1 MSKTR
6 FNKNKLHSFA
16 KNEKGSFAIL
26 FGLMAAIAI
35 FAVGMGIDYARATG
49 EQNLMQK
56 ALDAAV
62 LSGTAQSQTI
72 SDEDEIEQA
81 ALDIFNANYQPV
93 GGTTLNTV
101 SFDYNATERV
111 LSGTIT
117 GVVPTTLSRVLGRQ
131 TIDVGVTSTARLG
144 VTQIEYILSVDQSGS
159 MLTNG
164 RQEALEDGLEVFGQ
178 TLQDTLQFGDRAFVG
193 LVPWQTTVNIGTQRR
208 DWVLGLDRPLT
219 DGLITPFNNNEGDPN
234 NLEFTT
240 NTQRENVLGALS
252 TYDFNIQGFSGY
264 DAQATFQS
272 LDTNTF
278 ISQGNNPNIVPA
290 DYPDLSWRGCVMA
303 RDVDATIPINPNQ
316 DFDDF
321 ADTENSANLAAPFEA
336 LRVPDNDVNKF
347 RVFYQPPH
355 WGTNGLINTWV
366 PFGNNTQSENDDTR
380 NPNLGCIRQEMN
392 YFINLGAGSASVLQN
407 VINGLDPDDDV
418 SAHTDTS
425 LGVAW
430 ALRMLNPAWRSFW
443 DDPSLPV
450 SVPATFNGDARKVII
465 LLTDGRNGIGSG
477 TLPETRS
484 AYGDASLTLNSTLT
498 NNNLATR
505 NRATDILNLR
515 TLRYCQLA
523 KNLGIE
529 VYTIG
534 LDLNSGNANIQ
545 EVIQMLDNCASEPTA
560 SVPDYSILA
569 TPDNLADAFES
580 IARQERDVRL
590 VN

>member
-6 FNKNKLHSFA
+6 FHKNKFRSFA
-16 KNEKGSFAIL
+16 KDEKGSFAIL
-26 FGLMAAIAI
+26 FGLLAVIVI
-35 FAVGMGIDYARATG
+35 FAVGMGIDYTRATG
-49 EQNLMQK
+49 EQDLMQK

-72 SDEDEIEQA
+72 SDKDEIEQA

-93 GGTTLNTV
+93 GGTTLSSI
-101 SFDYNATERV
+101 SFDYDATQRQ

-117 GVVPTTLSRVLGRQ
+117 GIVPTTLSRVLGRQ

-144 VTQIEYILSVDQSGS
+144 ITQIEYILSVDQSDS
-159 MLTNG
+159 MQSNG
-164 RQEALEDGLEVFGQ
+164 RQEALEDGLEIFGQ
-178 TLQDTLQFGDRAFVG
+178 TLQNTLQFGDRAYVG

-208 DWVLGLDRPLT
+208 NWVLNLDRPLT
-219 DGLITPFNNNEGDPN
+219 EGLVPPFNNIGDPN
-234 NLEFTT
+234 NLEFIPSAR
-240 NTQRENVLGALS
+240 RENVLRALS
-252 TYDFNIQGFSGY
+252 SFDFAAQGYEGYEDETTFDELDETFQGNIQPS
-264 DAQATFQS
+264 
-272 LDTNTF
+272 
-278 ISQGNNPNIVPA
+278 
-290 DYPDLSWRGCVMA
+290 DYPDLSWRGCVLA
-303 RDVDATIPINPNQ
+303 RDVNATIAIDFNQ
-316 DFDDF
+316 NYDEY
-321 ADTENSANLAAPFEA
+321 ANTEASANLAAPFSV
-336 LRVPDNDVNKF
+336 LRTPDNDDDKF
-347 RVFYQPPH
+347 RAFYQPPR
-355 WGTNGLINTWV
+355 WGEDGLINTWQ
-366 PFGNNTQSENDDTR
+366 PFGNNTEDEDRDTR
-380 NPNLGCIRQEMN
+380 NPNLGCIRQEMK

-407 VINGLDPDDDV
+407 VIDGLDPDDDV

-425 LGVAW
+425 LGMAW

-443 DDPSLPV
+443 DDPSLPD
-450 SVPATFNGDARKVII
+450 SVPATFNNTARKVII
-465 LLTDGRNGIGSG
+465 LLTDGRNGIGTG

-484 AYGDASLTLNSTLT
+484 AYADASQTLNSSLT
-498 NNNLATR
+498 NNNGATR

-545 EVIQMLDNCASEPTA
+545 EVIEMLDHCASEPTA
-560 SVPDYSILA
+560 SVADYSILA
-569 TPDNLADAFES
+569 TPNNLASAFQS